1 MITAIGEIL
10 NQILLTFDRFAG
22 NYALAIV
29 LLTLL
34 VRLVTWPLT
43 NKQLASAKAVQDLQ
57 PEIKKLQEKY
67 KNDKEKLNAET
78 MELWKKHKVNPAAG
92 CLPLLIQMPILWA
105 MFNVLREPP
114 PEVQNF
120 ILFGVDM
127 RISVNDLHAAGLAFS
142 LAALGYYFLVALSGA
157 TTFIQQKM
165 MMTDKSQQALLIFM
179 PIMLLYFS
187 LQFPAGLVLYW
198 VVNNVLSIIHH
209 FLINRHPTKG
219 AVTEK

>member
-1 MITAIGEIL
+1 MITAIGDIL
-10 NQILLTFDRFAG
+10 NQILLTFDRFTG

-43 NKQLASAKAVQDLQ
+43 NKQLASVKAVQELQ

-120 ILFGVDM
+120 ILLGVDM
-127 RISVNDLHAAGLAFS
+127 RLSVNDLWAVGLAFS
-142 LAALGYYFLVALSGA
+142 LAALGYYFLVALSGI
-157 TTFIQQKM
+157 TTFIPQKM

-179 PIMLLYFS
+179 PLMFLYFS

-198 VVNNVLSIIHH
+198 VVNNVLSIAHH
-209 FLINRHPTKG
+209 VLINRQPAKG

>member
-1 MITAIGEIL
+1 MITAIVEIL
-10 NQILLTFDRFAG
+10 NQILLVFDRATG

-29 LLTLL
+29 SLTLL
-34 VRLVTWPLT
+34 VRIVTWPLT
-43 NKQLASAKAVQDLQ
+43 NKQLSSAKAIQSLQ

-78 MELWKKHKVNPAAG
+78 MALWKNNKVNPAAG

-114 PEVQNF
+114 LEVQNF
-120 ILFGVDM
+120 ILLGVDM
-127 RISVNDLHAAGLAFS
+127 RLSVNDLSAAGLAFS
-142 LAALGYYFLVALSGA
+142 LAALGYYLLVALSGV
-157 TTFIQQKM
+157 TTYIQQKM

-179 PIMLLYFS
+179 PLMLLFFS

-198 VVNNVLSIIHH
+198 VVNNVLSIGHH
-209 FLINRHPTKG
+209 FLINKYPAKG
-219 AVTEK
+219 AVNEK